1 MSLHYLNNAKLW
13 PLSRDMT
20 KDVMGRH
27 LRAGVTCAV
36 SYSRIAREQVT
47 ATESGDLSCGGL
59 FFCALCVDQ
68 S

>member
-1 MSLHYLNNAKLW
+1 M
-13 PLSRDMT
+13 R
-20 KDVMGRH
+20 RH

-47 ATESGDLSCGGL
+47 ATESGDLSCGEL